1 MESHTI
7 ESRTEE
13 MLLNIGPHHPS
24 THGVFRVT
32 VKVDGER
39 ITEAKSYLGYL
50 HRGTEKLCEDFNYT
64 QIVPYTDRLDYL
76 AGMLNNYTLVHSVET
91 LMGIEVPKR
100 AEYLRV
106 IAMELSRIC
115 SHLVWWGTF
124 VLDLGST
131 TPFTWAFR
139 DREPIIQ
146 LLNALSGSRMTFNYM
161 RVGGVKWDAPEGWL
175 EEVAAYIPVMRA
187 KLKDYHTLVTHNE
200 IFVDRIKD
208 IGVYDGKKAIEYGIT
223 GPNLRG
229 TGIDFDLRKNQTYS
243 VYDEFEFKTM
253 VGESGTITDRYNVR
267 MGEIETSLQI
277 IEQAVAK
284 IPEGEIMGTV
294 PKIIR
299 PQEGEVYT
307 RIESSKGE
315 LGVHLVS
322 KGKDKPYRIHFRRP
336 SFVNLQIL
344 DELLVGKSIADIP
357 PILGAID
364 IVVGEVDG

>member
-1 MESHTI
+1 MKSH
-7 ESRTEE
+7 TEE

-24 THGVFRVT
+24 THGVFRVL

-39 ITEAKSYLGYL
+39 ITGSESFLGYL

-64 QIVPYTDRLDYL
+64 QIIPYTDRLDYL
-76 AGMLNNYTLVHSVET
+76 AGMLNNYALVHSVET

-106 IAMELSRIC
+106 ISMELSRIC

-124 VLDLGST
+124 VLDLGAT

-175 EEVAAYIPVMRA
+175 KEVAEYMLELRA
-187 KLKDYHTLVTHNE
+187 KLKDYHTLVTNNE
-200 IFVDRIKD
+200 IFGQRIKD

-229 TGIDFDLRKNQTYS
+229 CGVEFDLRKNQTYS
-243 VYDEFEFKTM
+243 VYDDFDFEIP
-253 VGESGTITDRYNVR
+253 VGETGTIKDRYNVR
-267 MGEIETSLQI
+267 MAEIETSISI
-277 IEQAVAK
+277 IEQAIEK
-284 IPEGEIMGTV
+284 FPEGEIMAKV

-322 KGKDKPYRIHFRRP
+322 KGKAQPYRIHFRRP
-336 SFVNLQIL
+336 SFINLQIL
-344 DELLVGKSIADIP
+344 DELLIGQTISDIP